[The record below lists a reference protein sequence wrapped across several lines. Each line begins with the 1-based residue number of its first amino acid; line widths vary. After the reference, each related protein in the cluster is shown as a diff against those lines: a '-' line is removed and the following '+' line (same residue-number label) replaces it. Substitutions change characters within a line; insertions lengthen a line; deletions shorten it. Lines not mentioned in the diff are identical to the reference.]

1 MLNTYGILQQ
11 VIFRPLGGVVMAH
24 FGDLVGRKIV
34 FAFYLLMA
42 LPTLFIGILPT
53 FENIGYL
60 APLLLLLMRVVQGIA
75 IGVKF
80 QLHGPLYLNTCLK
93 EKSD

>member
-1 MLNTYGILQQ
+1 
-11 VIFRPLGGVVMAH
+11 MAH
-24 FGDLVGRKIV
+24 FGDLVGRKKLFSLSI
-34 FAFYLLMA
+34 LLMA

-80 QLHGPLYLNTCLK
+80 QPRGHLYLNTCLK

>member
-1 MLNTYGILQQ
+1 
-11 VIFRPLGGVVMAH
+11 
-24 FGDLVGRKIV
+24 
-34 FAFYLLMA
+34 MA

-80 QLHGPLYLNTCLK
+80 RCMDLCI
-93 EKSD
+93 

>member
-1 MLNTYGILQQ
+1 
-11 VIFRPLGGVVMAH
+11 MAH
-24 FGDLVGRKIV
+24 FGDLVGRKKLFSLSI
-34 FAFYLLMA
+34 LLMA

-75 IGVKF
+75 IGGKF
-80 QLHGPLYLNTCLK
+80 QLHGPLYRNTSLK
-93 EKSD
+93 EKSDWQMGYSPLGFL

>member
-1 MLNTYGILQQ
+1 
-11 VIFRPLGGVVMAH
+11 
-24 FGDLVGRKIV
+24 
-34 FAFYLLMA
+34 MA

>member
-24 FGDLVGRKIV
+24 LVIWSGVKLFSLSI
-34 FAFYLLMA
+34 LLMA

>member
-1 MLNTYGILQQ
+1 
-11 VIFRPLGGVVMAH
+11 MAH
-24 FGDLVGRKIV
+24 FGDLVGRKKLFSLSI
-34 FAFYLLMA
+34 LLMA

-80 QLHGPLYLNTCLK
+80 QPHGHLFLSTCLK